1 MDDPPNLK
9 KRKAPEQSPKKFPS
23 SASKKSSGV
32 SAFSRVV
39 SSARKV
45 PPPKLKDEPRNRVLD
60 DLDSLHK
67 RTNVA
72 SNLGLQKD
80 KRIKLT
86 DRPPSPGPVKPKLA
100 PPRLDIEFTDI
111 KQDGGAYIYPVNT
124 ELLDEDDLPETHELL
139 KSISSRPTQDASSDY
154 SNEDMDV
161 LIVTL
166 SPAKIN
172 RYSQASQ
179 PATQD
184 TLPRKRPR
192 LSPSIASP
200 LVRRKRPSSEVSI
213 NNIARTL
220 VITRVLDC

>member
-1 MDDPPNLK
+1 MDEPPNLK
-9 KRKAPEQSPKKFPS
+9 KRKAPEQSPKKPPS
-23 SASKKSSGV
+23 STSKKNSGV
-32 SAFSRVV
+32 SAFSKVV
-39 SSARKV
+39 SSERKV
-45 PPPKLKDEPRNRVLD
+45 PPPKPKDEPRNRVLD

-86 DRPPSPGPVKPKLA
+86 DRPSSPVPIKPKLA
-100 PPRLDIEFTDI
+100 PPKLDIEFTDI
-111 KQDGGAYIYPVNT
+111 KQDNDGYVDPVEA
-124 ELLDEDDLPETHELL
+124 ELMDEDDLPETHELL
-139 KSISSRPTQDASSDY
+139 KSIRPTQDASSDY

-161 LIVTL
+161 LIMAL
-166 SPAKIN
+166 SPAKVN

-184 TLPRKRPR
+184 TPPRKRPR

-200 LVRRKRPSSEVSI
+200 LVRRKGPSREVSI
-213 NNIARTL
+213 NNI
-220 VITRVLDC
+220 VLTQVGI